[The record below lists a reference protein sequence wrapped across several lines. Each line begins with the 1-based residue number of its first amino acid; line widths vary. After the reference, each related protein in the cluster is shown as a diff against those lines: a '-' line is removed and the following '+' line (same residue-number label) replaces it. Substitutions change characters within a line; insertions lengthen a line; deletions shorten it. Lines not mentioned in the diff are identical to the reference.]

1 MRVRRLTREL
11 IVLLPEDLEKAL
23 ELAARE
29 KNIGKSTLARMI
41 LTEHLSPYLKR
52 VRGEGG

>member
-41 LTEHLSPYLKR
+41 LTEHLNPYLKR

>member
-1 MRVRRLTREL
+1 LTREL
-11 IVLLPEDLEKAL
+11 IVLLPKELEEAL

-41 LTEHLSPYLKR
+41 LTEHLNPYLKK
-52 VRGEGG
+52 VKGEGG

>member
-11 IVLLPEDLEKAL
+11 IVLLPKELEEAL

-29 KNIGKSTLARMI
+29 RNIGKSTLARMI
-41 LTEHLSPYLKR
+41 LTEHLNPYLKK
-52 VRGEGG
+52 VKGESG

>member
-11 IVLLPEDLEKAL
+11 IVLLPKELEEAL

-41 LTEHLSPYLKR
+41 LTEHLNPYLKK
-52 VRGEGG
+52 VKGGGG

>member
-1 MRVRRLTREL
+1 MRVRRFTREL
-11 IVLLPEDLEKAL
+11 IILIPKELEEAL

-29 KNIGKSTLARMI
+29 KNVGKSTLARMI
-41 LTEHLSPYLKR
+41 LTEHLNPYLKR

>member
-11 IVLLPEDLEKAL
+11 IVLLPKELEEAL

-41 LTEHLSPYLKR
+41 LTEHLNPYLKK
-52 VRGEGG
+52 VKGEGG